1 MRSNSDGGERTAA
14 LDAFYRRYRINA
26 LVLDKWFSVQALST
40 RDDTAA
46 MVETL
51 AKHGDFTLANP
62 NRMRSLVGAF
72 AANQRAFH
80 DPYGRGYRFL
90 AEMILAVE
98 KLNPQAAARLV
109 PTLGP
114 WRRVAVAR
122 PAPGHAGER
131 KRVGEG

>member
-40 RDDTAA
+40 RDDKAA

-62 NRMRSLVGAF
+62 NRMRSLLGPF
-72 AANQRAFH
+72 AANHRAVP
-80 DPYGRGYRFL
+80 DPSVRGYRSL
-90 AEMILAVE
+90 ADISLAVE
-98 KLNPQAAARLV
+98 KLTPQ
-109 PTLGP
+109 TD
-114 WRRVAVAR
+114 AR
-122 PAPGHAGER
+122 PATPPGRRRAL
-131 KRVGEG
+131 

>member
-1 MRSNSDGGERTAA
+1 MLRRPPRSTRTDTLFPYAT
-14 LDAFYRRYRINA
+14 LFRSYRINA
-26 LVLDKWFSVQALST
+26 LVLDKWFSGQALST

-80 DPYGRGYRFL
+80 DPSGRGYRFL
-90 AEMILAVE
+90 ADMILAVE
-98 KLNPQAAARLV
+98 KRSE
-109 PTLGP
+109 
-114 WRRVAVAR
+114 
-122 PAPGHAGER
+122 ER
-131 KRVGEG
+131 SVGKECVSMCRSRWSTYH